1 MWNFH
6 VLYFADVDF
15 PKSTWILLKT
25 KDTSKLLFFIVIWL
39 FLIIFNVLKSYD
51 VDFSCL
57 YFTDVDF
64 EISTWIFQRSTWIF
78 KDPHGF
84 SLKSQISKWWLFII
98 IWLVLI
104 IFDVVE
110 SSDVDV
116 FMFCTLLMWVFSW
129 KIHIRTFYNIIL
141 IKNNRITINNH
152 CFKVEMISGK
162 STWIFE
168 HSLNIHVDI
177 WKSTSAKYKTCKI
190 HIRTFKNIKHAQKQ
204 SNNNEKQ

>member
-1 MWNFH
+1 MFCT
-6 VLYFADVDF
+6 LL
-15 PKSTWILLKT
+15 KWILKYPRGY
-25 KDTSKLLFFIVIWL
+25 S
-39 FLIIFNVLKSYD
+39 
-51 VDFSCL
+51 
-57 YFTDVDF
+57 
-64 EISTWIFQRSTWIF
+64 

-84 SLKSQISKWWLFII
+84 FLKSQISKWWLFII

-190 HIRTFKNIKHAQKQ
+190 HIRTFKNSQITMKNNSLEVSFVFRKIHVDIRKSTWIFEKSTSAKYKTWKFHIRTLRKIKHYQNRFSNLRERCNQ
-204 SNNNEKQ
+204 SW